1 MRSGSQI
8 KKTASRSRAY
18 LRATYDLLSEKI
30 MVGSFCFTKESVK
43 LGNSSKKHMLSQDYP
58 IPKPAE
64 LSLYKI

>member
-30 MVGSFCFTKESVK
+30 MAGSFYLNQQSQKPGTT
-43 LGNSSKKHMLSQDYP
+43 SKKVYTFP
-58 IPKPAE
+58 GV
-64 LSLYKI
+64 SLFQNR

>member
-43 LGNSSKKHMLSQDYP
+43 LGNSSKKAYAFP
-58 IPKPAE
+58 G
-64 LSLYKI
+64 LSLFQNRHD